1 MRQTIKGSLVYG
13 EKKQTNKQANMTKYN
28 AFSNKLN
35 ECRNHWVA
43 CVLHFQMTAAI
54 AVDRL
59 QVPSSS
65 FFLLLF
71 SRQSFVITFKL
82 SSVLVLSSVR
92 GLYSPKTLKGV
103 FTTTQSYRGP
113 AEICDLFNQVL
124 FSKKTGRKLW
134 HEITGRRRQLP
145 MCRNMSIRG
154 DFLKQRRNI
163 EQHDTC
169 EV

>member
-1 MRQTIKGSLVYG
+1 MEK
-13 EKKQTNKQANMTKYN
+13 KKQTNKQANMTKYN
-28 AFSNKLN
+28 TFSNKLN

-65 FFLLLF
+65 FFLLPF

-92 GLYSPKTLKGV
+92 GLSSPKKEDNLNNRKKE
-103 FTTTQSYRGP
+103 TTSYVSKYEHQGRFFETKKKHWTARYVWGLVCHP
-113 AEICDLFNQVL
+113 HYANGILTRSCYWISFCVHGNLQVNLFL
-124 FSKKTGRKLW
+124 S
-134 HEITGRRRQLP
+134 
-145 MCRNMSIRG
+145 
-154 DFLKQRRNI
+154 
-163 EQHDTC
+163 
-169 EV
+169 